1 MAQDIISRMARRA
14 AMARAG
20 DAPQNWARIYIPR
33 KEYDAF
39 KRALHP
45 EMLFRLEPR
54 KPDAKPSDPVEVT
67 PVDWI
72 CYGGVYFIP
81 MEDDE

>member
-1 MAQDIISRMARRA
+1 MAQDIISRMAHRA
-14 AMARAG
+14 AMARYAS
-20 DAPQNWARIYIPR
+20 DVYNRVHVYIPR

-39 KRALHP
+39 KRALQP
-45 EMLFRLEPR
+45 ELLYRLAPR
-54 KPDAKPSDPVEVT
+54 KVDAKPSDPVELT

-81 MEDDE
+81 TEDDE